1 MIALLRKF
9 STLIGLLLAVV
20 VLTAPAVAQVKAV
33 REVDSEKGIQVSVR
47 VENLDGD
54 VIFDWDGDTPRV
66 LASNVKLLTTSAA
79 LLALPSDYR
88 WQTRALLEGET
99 LTIVG
104 GGDPSIR
111 LLGEEDIREQFLDG
125 LAAALK
131 KKGVSRL
138 QQIVLDDRFFD
149 RQYRHELWPKDQWQA
164 TYSAPVGGLMVE
176 GGCIELHG
184 QKGQMQFQPSI
195 GNAVQLKRYRTQD
208 ASTFTASW
216 SKPDEVL
223 KVTGSPR
230 KLWKLRFA
238 VGNPVRFFG
247 FWLQDG
253 LQQRGISCSSVQ
265 TVNHDDPPPI
275 GKEIWSHQSAWTLM
289 DAIIVANKQSDN
301 FVSECLIKTLGAE
314 KAGEGTVEAGA
325 KVVRDLLKEIDV
337 DIDGLRQSDGSGFAR
352 AGDNSANKASP
363 ELLCELLRLMAQ
375 KPQGRQLFESLPI
388 AEHSRRMKKYF
399 TADVFKPQRVH
410 AKTGW
415 ITGASS
421 LSGYM
426 QTPNEE
432 TLVFAIVVNYI
443 KDHTPRTNNQ
453 RFRRL
458 QAQIL
463 ADILSLPQYA
473 AK

>member
-1 MIALLRKF
+1 MRFGSLLVWLALA
-9 STLIGLLLAVV
+9 LA
-20 VLTAPAVAQVKAV
+20 LPAQVQAV
-33 REVDSEKGIQVSVR
+33 RDVDSEKGIQVSCR
-47 VENLDGD
+47 VETLDGD
-54 VIFDWDGDTPRV
+54 VVFDWDGDTSRV

-79 LLALPSDYR
+79 LLALPADYR
-88 WQTRALLEGET
+88 WKTEAVLDDKT
-99 LTIVG
+99 LTLVG

-111 LLGEEDIREQFLDG
+111 LLGEDDIREQFLDG

-131 KKGVSRL
+131 ENGVGLLDR
-138 QQIVLDDRFFD
+138 IVLDDRFFD
-149 RQYRHELWPKDQWQA
+149 RVYRHELWPKEQWQA

-184 QKGQMQFQPSI
+184 QSGQVKVVPSI
-195 GNAVQLKRYRTQD
+195 GNALQMKRVRTQD

-216 SKPDEVL
+216 TKPDEVL
-223 KVTGSPR
+223 KVTGAPK

-247 FWLQDG
+247 YWLQDG
-253 LQQRGISCSSVQ
+253 LRKRGIKSNSIDVVA
-265 TVNHDDPPPI
+265 TDDPPPV
-275 GKEIWSHQSAWTLM
+275 GESIWQHQSAWTLQ

-301 FVSECLIKTLGAE
+301 TVSECLLKTLGAE
-314 KAGEGTVEAGA
+314 KSGEGSVEAGA
-325 KVVRDLLKEIDV
+325 KVVRELLQDLDIDV
-337 DIDGLRQSDGSGFAR
+337 DGLVQTDGSGFAR
-352 AGDNSANKASP
+352 ANNNSANKASP
-363 ELLCELLRLMAQ
+363 AMICELLREMAQ

-388 AEHSRRMKKYF
+388 ADHHRRLKNYF
-399 TADVFKPQRVH
+399 AADVFKPQRVH

-421 LSGYM
+421 LSGYL
-426 QTPNEE
+426 QTFDQR
-432 TLVFAIVVNYI
+432 TLVFSIVVNYV

-463 ADILSLPQYA
+463 ADVLTATA
-473 AK
+473 AAPK